1 MDEIEISLNK
11 LLNTNGL
18 VFAKYQL
25 NTSKLNDKI
34 SFESEDYIN
43 DFIEYSVK
51 LAAKFKDKKLDD
63 LVKEYNLSIVDLNDL
78 KDDYTLSYFK
88 SPNKI
93 IINNEN
99 INRVYKKLNH
109 YGIKLEK
116 DKIIDVSIAYALFF
130 YLIKTMNSIIVDNDN
145 SFNKEVLKDKALVEV
160 GAKTFAKELTNLGF
174 SAYVLDFILYT
185 CIDDA
190 KAKDMMLSIFELD
203 LETIDT
209 KNM

>member
-11 LLNTNGL
+11 LLNTKEL
-18 VFAKYQL
+18 VFAKYQF
-25 NTSKLNDKI
+25 NTSKHNNI
-34 SFESEDYIN
+34 IFESEEFIN
-43 DFIEYSVK
+43 ESIEFAK
-51 LAAKFKDKKLDD
+51 ELALKFKDKKIDE
-63 LVKEYNLSIVDLNDL
+63 LVKEYNLSIVNINDL
-78 KDDYTLSYFK
+78 KDNYTLSCFK

-93 IINNEN
+93 VINEEN
-99 INRVYKKLNH
+99 VNRVYKKINH

-116 DKIIDVSIAYALFF
+116 DKIKDISIAYALFF
-130 YLIKTMNSIIVDNDN
+130 YLIKTMNSIIIDNDN
-145 SFNKEVLKDKALVEV
+145 SLKKEVLRDKSLIEV
-160 GAKTFAKELTNLGF
+160 CAKTFAKELTNLSF

-185 CIDDA
+185 SIDDA